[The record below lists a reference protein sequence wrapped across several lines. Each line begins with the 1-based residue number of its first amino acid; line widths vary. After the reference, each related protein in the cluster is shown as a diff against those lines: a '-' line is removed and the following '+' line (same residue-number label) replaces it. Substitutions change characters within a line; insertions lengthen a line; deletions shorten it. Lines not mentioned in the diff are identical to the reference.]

1 MIIFVVIDWTD
12 LKRACDGTH
21 KRKDSNKVYLGNIRN
36 WDTYMTHF
44 PPKCQEIWHFWN
56 TSENLKP
63 WPKSIRP
70 DQSVSQSNQTINPND
85 HLSSWQLTWPNWS
98 ICLNQSIHQAQPVHS
113 TCNLS
118 SVYHF
123 IKSVHHS
130 FQKGHP
136 HLLLAQHSHTESGWY
151 ILENNYQSFNERWSV
166 FQWNNPFLITGLW
179 LEKA

>member
-1 MIIFVVIDWTD
+1 
-12 LKRACDGTH
+12 
-21 KRKDSNKVYLGNIRN
+21 
-36 WDTYMTHF
+36 MTHF

-70 DQSVSQSNQTINPND
+70 YQSVSQSNQTINPND

-136 HLLLAQHSHTESGWY
+136 HLSLAQHSHTESGWS
-151 ILENNYQSFNERWSV
+151 IMENKLPEVQWRMISLPMKQSFPNLDRPDGWSGHL
-166 FQWNNPFLITGLW
+166 NNPSFRWHLQLPHEGSITNVPTQFLQLW
-179 LEKA
+179 